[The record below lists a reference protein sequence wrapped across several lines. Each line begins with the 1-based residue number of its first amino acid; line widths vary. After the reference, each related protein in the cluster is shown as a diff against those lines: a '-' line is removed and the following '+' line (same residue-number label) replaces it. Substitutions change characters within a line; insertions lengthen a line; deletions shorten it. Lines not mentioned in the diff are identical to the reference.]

1 MHPVAKYRQFAS
13 NSRRLAAMLANPAD
27 KQALE
32 LMATGW
38 DKVAN
43 NWEATLSRSKEQRES
58 PPYAGL
64 EDLLFGQSR
73 KNRSPTE
80 RLTRP
85 DHGAHSG

>member
-27 KQALE
+27 KRALE

-43 NWEATLSRSKEQRES
+43 NWEATLSGSQEQRE
-58 PPYAGL
+58 PPYSTL

-73 KNRSPTE
+73 KNRSPI
-80 RLTRP
+80 
-85 DHGAHSG
+85 DHLARSDDGAHSG

>member
-13 NSRRLAAMLANPAD
+13 NSRRLAAMLENPAD

-43 NWEATLSRSKEQRES
+43 NWEATLSSNEQRE
-58 PPYAGL
+58 PPYLAL

-73 KNRSPTE
+73 KNRRPIE
-80 RLTRP
+80 RLTR
-85 DHGAHSG
+85 DRRVSQAVT

>member
-43 NWEATLSRSKEQRES
+43 SWEATLSRSNEQREPRYS
-58 PPYAGL
+58 AL
-64 EDLLFGQSR
+64 DDLLFGQIR
-73 KNRSPTE
+73 KNRSPIE
-80 RLTRP
+80 SLTCA
-85 DHGAHSG
+85 DDGAHSG

>member
-1 MHPVAKYRQFAS
+1 
-13 NSRRLAAMLANPAD
+13 MLANPAD

-43 NWEATLSRSKEQRES
+43 NWEATLSGSKEQRE
-58 PPYAGL
+58 PPYSGL

-73 KNRSPTE
+73 KTRSPIE
-80 RLTRP
+80 HLARS
-85 DHGAHSG
+85 DDGVHSE